1 MANAETP
8 APVPT
13 SGLRKAAV
21 LMLVVGDEHGGKI
34 LRQLSEADAEKVS
47 REVARLTAVSNQEVE
62 SVIAEVTQLMDARQ
76 YYLEGGMEF
85 AQRMLS
91 SAYGPDTSRVLLERI
106 AKAMGGDMASFDAMQ
121 KMDPKQ
127 IARLVYNEYPQ
138 TIALVVS
145 HLVPAQAAA
154 LLNALP
160 AELRGEVVKRV
171 ASLDNI
177 SPEIIV
183 RIGQMIG
190 RRLQALG
197 ETSRESY
204 GGVRAVAEIL
214 NRLDTA
220 AGEEILKEV
229 SNDDPAMADT
239 IRNLMFVFEDVLHI
253 SKDGMQKLVS
263 TMDRKVLSVALKG
276 TGEKIR
282 NHFTQTM
289 SQRAT
294 EMLKEDMDTMGPVR
308 IKDVEAAQQEIIAV
322 VRKLQSE
329 GTITIGE
336 AGKDEYVQ

>member
-1 MANAETP
+1 
-8 APVPT
+8 
-13 SGLRKAAV
+13 
-21 LMLVVGDEHGGKI
+21 
-34 LRQLSEADAEKVS
+34 
-47 REVARLTAVSNQEVE
+47 
-62 SVIAEVTQLMDARQ
+62 
-76 YYLEGGMEF
+76 
-85 AQRMLS
+85 
-91 SAYGPDTSRVLLERI
+91 
-106 AKAMGGDMASFDAMQ
+106 MGGDMASFDAMQ

-160 AELRGEVVKRV
+160 AELRAEVVKRV

-190 RRLQALG
+190 KRLQVLG
-197 ETSRESY
+197 DTSRESY

-229 SNDDPAMADT
+229 SKDDPAVADT

-253 SKDGMQKLVS
+253 STEGMQQLVS
-263 TMDRKVLSVALKG
+263 KIDRKILSIALKG
-276 TGEKIR
+276 TSEPIR
-282 NHFTQTM
+282 NHFTQMM
-289 SQRAT
+289 SQRAI
-294 EMLKEDMDTMGPVR
+294 EMLKEDMEAMGPVKLR
-308 IKDVEAAQQEIIAV
+308 TLRRPNRKSLPWCESCNPKDP
-322 VRKLQSE
+322 
-329 GTITIGE
+329 
-336 AGKDEYVQ
+336 

>member
-1 MANAETP
+1 
-8 APVPT
+8 
-13 SGLRKAAV
+13 
-21 LMLVVGDEHGGKI
+21 
-34 LRQLSEADAEKVS
+34 
-47 REVARLTAVSNQEVE
+47 
-62 SVIAEVTQLMDARQ
+62 
-76 YYLEGGMEF
+76 
-85 AQRMLS
+85 
-91 SAYGPDTSRVLLERI
+91 
-106 AKAMGGDMASFDAMQ
+106 MGGDMASFDAMQ

-160 AELRGEVVKRV
+160 AELRAEVVKRV

-190 RRLQALG
+190 KRLQALG

-229 SNDDPAMADT
+229 SKDDPAVADT

-253 SKDGMQKLVS
+253 STEGMQQLVS
-263 TMDRKVLSVALKG
+263 KIDRKILSIALKG
-276 TGEKIR
+276 TSEPIR
-282 NHFTQTM
+282 NHFTQMM
-289 SQRAT
+289 SQRAV
-294 EMLKEDMDTMGPVR
+294 EMLKEDMEAMGPVR
-308 IKDVEAAQQEIIAV
+308 IKDVEAAQQEIIAL

-329 GTITIGE
+329 GSLSIGE
-336 AGKDEYVQ
+336 SGKEEYVL